1 MLIILKVS
9 IFHNLWVKFLLNYVQ
24 DDIKLSGLTAK
35 YLS

>member
-24 DDIKLSGLTAK
+24 DDINLSGLTAK